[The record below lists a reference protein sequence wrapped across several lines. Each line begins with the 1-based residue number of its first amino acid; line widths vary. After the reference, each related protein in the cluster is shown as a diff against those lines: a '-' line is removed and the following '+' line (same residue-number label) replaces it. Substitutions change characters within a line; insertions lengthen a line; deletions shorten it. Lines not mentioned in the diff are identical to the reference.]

1 MIIGHLLNGP
11 QYYGE
16 LLANLEPISKKV
28 LTQNLRE
35 LEEMMIVS
43 KEIHQQNKI
52 IKVQYSLTKVGHSLK
67 ALLNDLMEWGVDYSR
82 YYKNNVVKEQK
93 NG

>member
-1 MIIGHLLNGP
+1 
-11 QYYGE
+11 
-16 LLANLEPISKKV
+16 
-28 LTQNLRE
+28 
-35 LEEMMIVS
+35 MMIVS